1 MCRIRF
7 ASILA
12 AVMAAGVVGVS
23 ITGCDTAPKSE
34 NQVDVLSRSR
44 STKAWFQTHVTGLS
58 GQIDRSAAYIVFPDV
73 AQWGIVF
80 GGGSFG
86 RGVLFD
92 SKGNQL
98 GWAAINNAS
107 VGLQAGVQGFRML
120 MVIETQAELQRFK
133 EGKWNGSASGVA
145 VFEDNAAVGVSP
157 FQQGLAVYQGA
168 NSGLM
173 AGVNVGLN
181 NIRFEALGG

>member
-1 MCRIRF
+1 MMC
-7 ASILA
+7 AALA
-12 AVMAAGVVGVS
+12 LVLGAGVVAVPMS
-23 ITGCDTAPKSE
+23 GCSTAPKVDD
-34 NQVDVLSRSR
+34 QGDVLARAR
-44 STKAWFQTHVTGLS
+44 TAKTWFQAHVNGLS
-58 GQIDRSAAYIVFPDV
+58 AQVDRSAGYIVFPDV

-92 SKGNQL
+92 AKGTQL

-120 MVIETQAELQRFK
+120 MVIETAKELENFK
-133 EGKWNGSASGVA
+133 QGKWNGSASGVA
-145 VFEDNAAVGVSP
+145 VFDDQAAGNAAP
-157 FQQGLAVYQGA
+157 FQSGLAIYQGA
-168 NSGLM
+168 NRGLM

-181 NIRFEALGG
+181 NIRFEPLSK